1 MTKLEKLIK
10 QKGLSVYKLSLIA
23 NISRITIVRLC
34 NKKSK
39 LSSISVDSAI
49 RICNALDCKFSDIAE
64 NEDEDFMNELNKFE
78 KATNQ

>member
-23 NISRITIVRLC
+23 NMSRITIVRLC
-34 NKKSK
+34 DRKTT

-49 RICNALDCKFSDIAE
+49 SICNALNCKLSDIAE
-64 NEDEDFMNELNKFE
+64 DDDKEFINKLKEFE
-78 KATNQ
+78 KATK